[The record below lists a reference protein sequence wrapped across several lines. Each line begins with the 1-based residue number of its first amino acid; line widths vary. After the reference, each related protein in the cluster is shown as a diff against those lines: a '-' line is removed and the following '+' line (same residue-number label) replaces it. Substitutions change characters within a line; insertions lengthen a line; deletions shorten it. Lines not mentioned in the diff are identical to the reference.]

1 MRREPGVGAESPV
14 DHRTKPR
21 HRLLSELRSQPQLFL
36 PFLVAG
42 LVTSLLGWLHR
53 RDPIATVSSRT
64 LADGHISLEYI
75 GFPAGV
81 RGTTLSVESVLGLK
95 LPFLAWGI
103 SAYILLLAVH
113 AIAGTVVIARV
124 LGVEPTRRTVGSF
137 FLYVACIDLIYRG
150 FGSIQGFQNM
160 PVVIGLPI
168 LVVWIY
174 VSVRLFAVPG
184 LIVTRESVTEAVQE
198 SWRLTQGYGWP
209 LFGVILGLGLT
220 NAVFALFSV
229 VGPALSTA
237 LVGSVHAVYLGLFV
251 DQFASPD

>member
-1 MRREPGVGAESPV
+1 MRREPGVGAESSV
-14 DHRTKPR
+14 DHRRKPR
-21 HRLLSELRSQPQLFL
+21 HQLLGELRSQPELFL

-42 LVTSLLGWLHR
+42 VVSSLLGWLHR

-95 LPFLAWGI
+95 LPFLAWGVG
-103 SAYILLLAVH
+103 AYTLLLAVH

-124 LGVEPTRRTVGSF
+124 LGVELTWRTVSSF
-137 FLYVACIDLIYRG
+137 LLYVAGVDLIYRG
-150 FGSIQGFQNM
+150 LGSIQGLQNM
-160 PVVIGLPI
+160 GLIIGLPI
-168 LVVWIY
+168 LAVWMY

-184 LIVTRESVTEAVQE
+184 LIVTRGSVADALQE
-198 SWRLTQGYGWP
+198 SWRLTRGYGWR
-209 LFGVILGLGLT
+209 LFGVIVILGLT
-220 NAVFALFSV
+220 NAVFGLLSV

-237 LVGSVHAVYLGLFV
+237 LVGTVHAVYLGLFV
-251 DQFASPD
+251 DQFASPR